1 MKKKDEI
8 LARASSRLVILDG
21 ATGTQ
26 LQARGMPG
34 GVCPE
39 LWCLQNPES
48 IKAAHKE
55 YLQAGS
61 EVIYTCTFGASR
73 FKLFEYG
80 ECDVREVNRD
90 LARIARQAAG
100 DTFLVAGDIG
110 PTGRFIEPFGDVGFE
125 EAVHAFKEQ
134 IRGLLDGGVDLF
146 VIETMVD
153 IQEARAA
160 LIAVRELTDAFTMVT
175 MTFEPNGRT
184 LNGTDPLSA
193 LITLQSLGADAVGC
207 NCSTGPEEM
216 LPLIRAIEPYAQ
228 VPLVAKPNAGL
239 PVLENGKTVF
249 PMSPEEFSGYA
260 GEFTASGVRFLGG
273 CCGTTPAHIM
283 ALRERT
289 AGLTFHGRTAAI
301 SGAVSSAR
309 KTVLLKTDGPLI
321 VIGERI
327 NPTGKKDMQAELL
340 DGRMSLVKRF
350 AQEQTKNGADL
361 LDVNVGMPGID
372 EPEMLKQVVKVLS
385 VSTDSPLCLDSSI
398 PEAIEG
404 ALRVYPG
411 RALINSISGE
421 EQKLDKLLGIAAR
434 YGAMFILLPLTG
446 KKLPKTS
453 VERQKIIEDIYAKAT
468 AYGFTKNDI
477 VVDAL
482 TMAVSAEGRAALET
496 LATTRWC
503 ASEFGVRTVLG
514 LSNVSFGLPERKWIN
529 TSFLAM
535 ASSSGLTLAIANPM
549 SEEFMHI
556 KRASDVLMNR
566 DPEARAFIAHAAGL
580 PERESPAKP
589 GGASGKPVS
598 QGGSPMEKVHQ
609 AILDGSRSEIADL
622 IDQALATGIPAQKL
636 IDDFMV
642 TAIREVGIR
651 YEKKTYFLPQ
661 LIASAEAM
669 QKGFEHLEPQLKRDN
684 SYPARKGTILLATV
698 QGDIHDIGKNIVS
711 LMMKNDGFEVIDLGK
726 DVPNEEVLDAAL
738 LHKPHII
745 GLSALMTTTMVRMK
759 DVIAKAREAGLEC
772 PFLAGGAVVTKAYAD
787 SIGAHYAKDG
797 VEAVKLAQS
806 LIKQGKG

>member
-1 MKKKDEI
+1 
-8 LARASSRLVILDG
+8 
-21 ATGTQ
+21 
-26 LQARGMPG
+26 MPG

-39 LWCLQNPES
+39 IWCLQNPES
-48 IKAAHKE
+48 IKAAHRE
-55 YLQAGS
+55 YLQAGA
-61 EVIYTCTFGASR
+61 EVIYTCTFGANR

-80 ECDVREVNRD
+80 ECNVGGVNRD
-90 LARIARQAAG
+90 LALIARQAAG
-100 DTFLVAGDIG
+100 DSFLVAGDIG

-125 EAVHAFKEQ
+125 EAVDAFKEQ
-134 IRGLLDGGVDLF
+134 VRGLLDGGVDLF

-160 LIAVRELTDAFTMVT
+160 LIAVRELTDVFTMVT
-175 MTFEPNGRT
+175 MTFEPTGRT

-193 LITLQSLGADAVGC
+193 LITLQAMGADAVGC

-216 LPLIRAIEPYAQ
+216 IPLIRAIAPYAK

-249 PMSPEEFSGYA
+249 PMSPEEFSGFA
-260 GEFTASGVRFLGG
+260 GEFMASGVRFLGG
-273 CCGTTPAHIM
+273 CCGTTPAHIRM
-283 ALRERT
+283 LREKT
-289 AGLTFHGRTAAI
+289 AGLALGENAAAI

-309 KTVLLKTDGPLI
+309 KTVLLRTDGPLL

-327 NPTGKKDMQAELL
+327 NPTGKKDLQAELL
-340 DGRMSLVKRF
+340 EGRMSLVKRF
-350 AQEQTKNGADL
+350 AHEQTKSGADL

-372 EPEMLKQVVKVLS
+372 ETETLKQVVKVLS
-385 VSTDSPLCLDSSI
+385 VSTDLPLCIDSSI

-404 ALRVYPG
+404 ALRIYPG

-421 EQKLDKLLGIAAR
+421 EHKLGRLLEIAAR
-434 YGAMFILLPLTG
+434 YGAMFVLLPLMG

-453 VERQKIIEDIYAKAT
+453 PERQRIIEDIYAQAT
-468 AYGFTKNDI
+468 GYGFTKDDF

-482 TMAVSAEGRAALET
+482 TMAVSAEGGAALET

-503 ASEFGVRTVLG
+503 ASEFGARTVMG

-529 TSFLAM
+529 VSFLAM
-535 ASSSGLTLAIANPM
+535 ASASGLTLAIANPM

-566 DPEARAFIAHAAGL
+566 DPEARAYIAHAAGL
-580 PERESPAKP
+580 SESKAVP
-589 GGASGKPVS
+589 GGTSENRAAHGL
-598 QGGSPMEKVHQ
+598 SPMERIHQ
-609 AILDGSRSEIADL
+609 AILDGSRGEIAEL
-622 IDQALATGIPAQKL
+622 IDRALTAGISAQKI
-636 IDDFMV
+636 IDEGMIA
-642 TAIREVGIR
+642 AIREVGIR

-661 LIASAEAM
+661 LIAGAEAM

-684 SYPARKGTILLATV
+684 SYPAKKGKIILATV

-726 DVPNEEVLDAAL
+726 DVPNEEILRSAL
-738 LHKPHII
+738 VHKPDII

-759 DVIAKAREAGLEC
+759 DVIADVREAGLAC
-772 PFLAGGAVVTKAYAD
+772 PFLAGGAVVTRAYAD

-797 VEAVKLAQS
+797 VEAVKIAQA
-806 LIKQGKG
+806 LIRQEEG

>member
-1 MKKKDEI
+1 MKKKEEI
-8 LARASSRLVILDG
+8 LARAASRLIILDG
-21 ATGTQ
+21 ATGTR
-26 LQARGMPG
+26 LQALGMAG

-39 LWCLQNPES
+39 LWCLRNQDS
-48 IKAAHKE
+48 IKAAHRE
-55 YLQAGS
+55 YLEAGS
-61 EVIYTCTFGASR
+61 EIIYTCTFGASQ

-80 ECDVREVNRD
+80 DCNVREVNRD

-100 DTFLVAGDIG
+100 DSCLVAGDIG

-125 EAVHAFKEQ
+125 EAVQAFKEQ
-134 IRGLLDGGVDLF
+134 VQGLLDGGVDLF

-175 MTFEPNGRT
+175 MTFEPTGRT

-216 LPLIRAIEPYAQ
+216 LPLIRAIAPYAR

-249 PMSPEEFSGYA
+249 PMSPEEFSGFA
-260 GEFTASGVRFLGG
+260 EEFTASGVRFLGG
-273 CCGTTPAHIM
+273 CCGTTPEHIQ
-283 ALRERT
+283 ALREKT
-289 AGLTFHGRTAAI
+289 AGLRFPAKAPAI
-301 SGAVSSAR
+301 TGALSSAR
-309 KTVLLKTDGPLI
+309 KTVLLKTDGPLTI
-321 VIGERI
+321 IGERI

-350 AQEQTKNGADL
+350 AHEQTKNGADL

-372 EPEMLKQVVKVLS
+372 EAAMLKQLVKVLS
-385 VSTDSPLCLDSSI
+385 VSTDTPLCFDSSI

-404 ALRVYPG
+404 ALRIYPG

-421 EQKLDKLLGIAAR
+421 EQKLDKLLHIAAR

-446 KKLPKTS
+446 KKLPRTS
-453 VERQKIIEDIYAKAT
+453 LERKVIIEDIYAKAT
-468 AYGFTKNDI
+468 RYGFTKDDI

-503 ASEFGVRTVLG
+503 TSEFGVRTVLG

-529 TSFLAM
+529 ASFLAM
-535 ASSSGLTLAIANPM
+535 ASASGLTLAIANPM
-549 SEEFMHI
+549 SDEFMHI

-580 PERESPAKP
+580 PEREKASKQGGVSGIPGSPA
-589 GGASGKPVS
+589 ASA
-598 QGGSPMEKVHQ
+598 MEMVYQ
-609 AILDGSRSEIADL
+609 AILDGSRTEIGTL
-622 IDQALATGIPAQKL
+622 IEQALATGITAQKL
-636 IDDFMV
+636 IDEFMV
-642 TAIREVGIR
+642 PAIREVGIR

-661 LIASAEAM
+661 LIAGAETM

-684 SYPARKGTILLATV
+684 AYPARKGTILLATV

-711 LMMKNDGFEVIDLGK
+711 LMMKNAGFEVVDLGK

-738 LHKPHII
+738 IHKPDII

-759 DVIAKAREAGLEC
+759 DVIELVRDAGLKC

-787 SIGAHYAKDG
+787 SIGALYAKDG

-806 LIKQGKG
+806 LLGQEKG